1 MPGAYHRI
9 LGTGTHRHVNIE
21 ALDHLGSIGGC
32 DPGVT
37 QATEECPQLFVRG
50 LLGTLRVIR
59 SFAPEIIGVA
69 HLAFSRPCLVR
80 RGGSCKQLFGDGLNE
95 MAPPQAQ
102 GGRLAGPRHQD
113 HLPSRLRFAW
123 IVVNQTRTP
132 KLLPT

>member
-50 LLGTLRVIR
+50 LLGTLRVLR
-59 SFAPEIIGVA
+59 SFAPEIIGVG
-69 HLAFSRPCLVR
+69 HLAFSRRCLVR
-80 RGGSCKQLFGDGLNE
+80 RGARASSFLGL
-95 MAPPQAQ
+95 A
-102 GGRLAGPRHQD
+102 
-113 HLPSRLRFAW
+113 
-123 IVVNQTRTP
+123 
-132 KLLPT
+132 